1 MGQLLNKINKP
12 NDIKHI
18 PARLYPVLAQEIRD
32 FLLENVS
39 RTGGH
44 LASNLGAVE
53 LTMALHLCLTL
64 PEDKII
70 FDVGHQA
77 YVHKLLTGRKEKF
90 STLRQK
96 DGICGFPKRKESDCD
111 CFGTGHSSTSI
122 SAAAGFAA
130 ARDIRQTDETI
141 VAVIGDGALS
151 GGMAYEALN
160 NLAFLRKEKKNL
172 IIILNDNKM
181 SISENVGG
189 MSRYLNDLRSR
200 RSYSEFKENVE
211 SALNNIPGVGHSM
224 ARTLKKSKDSI
235 KQLFVPGMLFENMG
249 VAYFGPIDGH
259 DIYTLIQSINR
270 AKRMEGPVLLH
281 VMTKKGKG
289 YLVAENNPEKFHGIE
304 PFDLATGNPIK
315 VKETATYTEV
325 FSGKLLELAK
335 EDDRIVAITAA
346 MPSGTGLKAFK
357 EAFPKRFFDVG
368 IAEEYAVT
376 FAAGMAASGMR
387 PVFAVY
393 SSFLQRGYDQILH
406 DVCIQKLPV
415 FFCVDRSGLV
425 GADGETHQGVFDI
438 SYLAHIPNLILMAP
452 NNRYEL
458 EDMLAFGMKQDAPV
472 AMRYP
477 RGAAYEGLSDH
488 REPILLGK
496 SERIYD
502 GDEVVILSVG
512 NIIEECVQAVEMLKE
527 SGIQAGLVN
536 VRFVSPID
544 EQMLH
549 QLAKEYSCIVTVE
562 ENQLTGGFGQMVSAF
577 LHRNNYA
584 NRLLSLGIPDCFVE
598 HATVAEQRVYAGID
612 AASIASRITE
622 KVKKE

>member
-12 NDIKHI
+12 NDIKRI

-64 PEDKII
+64 PKDKII
-70 FDVGHQA
+70 YDVGHQS
-77 YVHKLLTGRKEKF
+77 YVHKLLTGRKDDF
-90 STLRQK
+90 ATLRQK
-96 DGICGFPKRKESDCD
+96 DGMCGFPKRKESDCD

-130 ARDIRQTDETI
+130 ARDLKQTDETI
-141 VAVIGDGALS
+141 VAIIGDGALS

-200 RSYSEFKENVE
+200 KSYSEFKENVE
-211 SALNNIPGVGHSM
+211 NALNNIPGVGHSM

-249 VAYFGPIDGH
+249 IAYFGPIDGH
-259 DIYTLIQSINR
+259 DIYAMIQAINR

-289 YLVAENNPEKFHGIE
+289 YPVAENNPEKFHGIE
-304 PFDLATGNPIK
+304 PFDLTTGNPLQTK
-315 VKETATYTEV
+315 KTETYTEV
-325 FSGKLLELAK
+325 FSKKLVELAK
-335 EDDRIVAITAA
+335 EDERIIAITAA

-357 EAFPKRFFDVG
+357 ENYPKRFFDVG
-368 IAEEYAVT
+368 IAEEFAVT
-376 FAAGMAASGMR
+376 FAAGMAASGMK

-438 SYLAHIPNLILMAP
+438 SYLAHIPNLTLMAP
-452 NNRYEL
+452 KNRYEL
-458 EDMLAFGMKQDAPV
+458 EDMLAFGMKYDGPIV
-472 AMRYP
+472 MRYP
-477 RGAAYEGLSDH
+477 RGAAYDGLSEH
-488 REPILLGK
+488 RTPIELGK
-496 SERIYD
+496 SEIIND
-502 GDEVVILSVG
+502 GEDVVILAVG
-512 NIIEECVQAVEMLKE
+512 NIMEECVNAVENLKE
-527 SGIQAGLVN
+527 NGIHAGLIN
-536 VRFVSPID
+536 VRFISPLD
-544 EQMLH
+544 EHLLH
-549 QLAKEYSCIVTVE
+549 KLAKKYSFIVTVE
-562 ENQLTGGFGQMVSAF
+562 ENQLTGGYGQMISAF
-577 LHRNNYA
+577 LHRNDYS

-598 HATVAEQRVYAGID
+598 HATVSQQRAFAGID
-612 AASIASRITE
+612 AASITSRILE
-622 KVKKE
+622 KVKKS